1 MSTVAESLA
10 HAARQLAAASESPRL
25 DAELLLGKV
34 LARSRS
40 GLLVD
45 GDRPLGADQAI
56 AYAALLAQRIAGMPV
71 AYLVG
76 EREFWSLPLA
86 VTPAVLVPRPETEML
101 VEAVLAAVPAG
112 TDWRILDLG
121 TGSGAIAL
129 ALASER
135 PQARITA
142 TDLSADALA
151 VAVGNA
157 RRLGCAAIDWRL
169 GAWFDAVPGE
179 RFDVIVSNPPY
190 VADDDRALHALRAEP
205 RLALTPGSTGLEA
218 FALIIAG
225 AKTHL
230 RGAGLLALEHG
241 SDQGAAVAALLA
253 RSGFVGITRL
263 DDRSGRPRVTFA
275 HLQSTPDSISPSFN
289 QPREPS

>member
-10 HAARQLAAASESPRL
+10 QAARQLATASESPRL

-34 LARSRS
+34 LARSRT
-40 GLLVD
+40 GLIVD
-45 GDRPLGADQAI
+45 GDQPIGAAQAS
-56 AYAALLAQRIAGMPV
+56 AYAELLAQRVVGTPV

-86 VTPAVLVPRPETEML
+86 VTPAVLVPRPETETL
-101 VEAVLAAVPAG
+101 VAAVLAAVPM
-112 TDWRILDLG
+112 DRDCRILDLG
-121 TGSGAIAL
+121 TGSGAIAI

-135 PQARITA
+135 PRARITA

-157 RRLGCAAIDWRL
+157 RRRGVSAIDWRH
-169 GAWFDAVPGE
+169 GAWFAAVPGE

-190 VADDDRALHALRAEP
+190 VADDDPALRALGAEP
-205 RLALTPGSTGLEA
+205 RLALTPGHTGLEA

-225 AKTHL
+225 AAAHL
-230 RGAGLLALEHG
+230 QGLGLLALEHG
-241 SDQGAAVAALLA
+241 SGQAEDVAGLLA
-253 RSGFVGITRL
+253 RHGFIHINSQS
-263 DDRSGRPRVTFA
+263 DRGGRPRVTVA
-275 HLQSTPDSISPSFN
+275 TIQTTPFKP
-289 QPREPS
+289 PE

>member
-34 LARSRS
+34 LARSRA
-40 GLLVD
+40 GLIVD
-45 GDRPLGADQAI
+45 GDRAI
-56 AYAALLAQRIAGMPV
+56 GGTEASAYAELLAQRVAGTPV

-86 VTPAVLVPRPETEML
+86 VTPAVLVPRPETETL
-101 VEAVLAAVPAG
+101 VAAVLAAVPVG
-112 TDWRILDLG
+112 SDCRILDLG

-135 PQARITA
+135 PRARITA

-157 RRLGCAAIDWRL
+157 RRLGVSAIDWRH
-169 GAWFDAVPGE
+169 GAWFAAVPGE

-190 VADDDRALHALRAEP
+190 VADDDPALRALGAEP
-205 RLALTPGSTGLEA
+205 RLALTPGRSGLEA

-225 AKTHL
+225 AAAHL
-230 RGAGLLALEHG
+230 QGISLLALEHG
-241 SDQGAAVAALLA
+241 SGQAEDVAGLLA
-253 RSGFVGITRL
+253 RHGFIHINTQGDSGGQ
-263 DDRSGRPRVTFA
+263 PRVTVA
-275 HLQSTPDSISPSFN
+275 GIQTT
-289 QPREPS
+289 R

>member
-34 LARSRS
+34 LARSRA
-40 GLLVD
+40 GLIVD
-45 GDRPLGADQAI
+45 GDRAI
-56 AYAALLAQRIAGMPV
+56 GGTEASAYAELLAQRVAGTPV

-86 VTPAVLVPRPETEML
+86 
-101 VEAVLAAVPAG
+101 AVLAAVPVG
-112 TDWRILDLG
+112 SDCRILDLG

-135 PQARITA
+135 PRARITA

-157 RRLGCAAIDWRL
+157 RRLGVSAIDWRH
-169 GAWFDAVPGE
+169 GAWFAAVPGE

-190 VADDDRALHALRAEP
+190 VAADDPALRALGAEP
-205 RLALTPGSTGLEA
+205 RLALTPGHTGLEA

-225 AKTHL
+225 AAAHL
-230 RGAGLLALEHG
+230 QGLGLLALEHG
-241 SDQGAAVAALLA
+241 SGQAEDVAGLLA
-253 RSGFVGITRL
+253 RHGFIHINSQS
-263 DDRSGRPRVTFA
+263 DRGGRPRVTVA
-275 HLQSTPDSISPSFN
+275 TIQTTPFKP
-289 QPREPS
+289 PE

>member
-10 HAARQLAAASESPRL
+10 HAARQLATASESPRL

-40 GLLVD
+40 GLIVD
-45 GDRPLGADQAI
+45 GDRPIGGTEAS
-56 AYAALLAQRIAGMPV
+56 AYAKLLAQRAAGTPV

-86 VTPAVLVPRPETEML
+86 VTPAVLVPRPETETL
-101 VEAVLAAVPAG
+101 VAAVLAAVPVG
-112 TDWRILDLG
+112 SDCRILDLG

-135 PQARITA
+135 PRARLTA
-142 TDLSADALA
+142 TDLSADALG

-157 RRLGCAAIDWRL
+157 RRLGISSIDWRH
-169 GAWFDAVPGE
+169 GAWFAAVPGE

-190 VADDDRALHALRAEP
+190 VADDDPALQALRAEP

-218 FALIIAG
+218 LALIISG
-225 AKTHL
+225 AAAH
-230 RGAGLLALEHG
+230 GQGMGLLALEHG
-241 SDQGAAVAALLA
+241 SGQAEDVAGLLA
-253 RSGFVGITRL
+253 RHGFIDIETHRDGS
-263 DDRSGRPRVTFA
+263 DRPRVTLATIQTTRFK
-275 HLQSTPDSISPSFN
+275 PP
-289 QPREPS
+289 E